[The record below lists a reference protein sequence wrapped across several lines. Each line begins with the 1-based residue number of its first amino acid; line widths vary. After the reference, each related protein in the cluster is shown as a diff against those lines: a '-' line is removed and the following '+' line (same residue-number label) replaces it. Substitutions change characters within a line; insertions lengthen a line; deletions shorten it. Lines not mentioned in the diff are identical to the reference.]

1 MLLVALFMKSM
12 YIYSNMDSII
22 MKKNKVMAGYH
33 MLMILSEADGKFG
46 KSEGKIII
54 DYLKKAF
61 PFKLDLDREME
72 ELSALPKEDYFLHFN
87 NAMNDFYED
96 STPKER
102 NSFLKCAV
110 KVVKADKKITP
121 EENKYLKELFFAWE
135 SEYEE

>member
-1 MLLVALFMKSM
+1 MEVLTTTKMT
-12 YIYSNMDSII
+12 
-22 MKKNKVMAGYH
+22 KKNKVMAGYH
-33 MLMILSEADGKFG
+33 MLTILSEVDGEFAEA
-46 KSEGKIII
+46 EGKVIV

-61 PFKLDLDREME
+61 PYKLNLDKEME

-96 STPKER
+96 STRKER
-102 NSFLKCAV
+102 NSFLKFAV
-110 KVVKADKKITP
+110 QLVKADNIITP